1 MKTKSALP
9 ALRTIGLSVV
19 LTLLAV
25 TRLSADILAADT
37 AVFMQAD
44 AKSHVITRLKSG
56 NTIIYTGDAPA
67 GWRRVEI
74 SGTFEAFAHSRDI
87 TKGLEVK
94 EGANIYTAPEKS
106 AAILTVAQKEDVS
119 EVTGLKG
126 DYCQIKLTKKIQGF
140 IATGANANTPGAT
153 AAPALQAVS
162 GPAAPAEKPGA
173 PGRPVTIAGNTANL
187 PRPFSGTFVSA
198 RRPLINPNPLYDY
211 QLTDIEGRRFAY
223 VDTKR
228 LVLTEKIESYL
239 GTVVTING
247 TIRNTVD
254 GKDLVV
260 DAQSIYRKK

>member
-1 MKTKSALP
+1 MKTKFTLP
-9 ALRTIGLSVV
+9 ALRSLGLVVV
-19 LTLLAV
+19 LVSLAT
-25 TRLSADILAADT
+25 TRLAADVLAADT
-37 AVFMQAD
+37 AVFVQAD
-44 AKSHVITRLKSG
+44 AKSHVLTRLKSG
-56 NTIIYTGDAPA
+56 NTIVYTGDAPA

-94 EGANIYTAPEKS
+94 EGANIYSTPEKNS
-106 AAILTVAQKEDVS
+106 AVLTVAQKEDVT

-126 DYCQIKLTKKIQGF
+126 DFCQIKLTKKLQGF
-140 IATGANANTPGAT
+140 IATGANANTPGTTSAAT
-153 AAPALQAVS
+153 LQSIS
-162 GPAAPAEKPGA
+162 GPIAPPENPNA
-173 PGRPVTIAGNTANL
+173 PGRPVAISGNTANL
-187 PRPFSGTFVSA
+187 PRLFSGTFVSA

-211 QLTDIEGRRFAY
+211 QLTDIEGRRFAF

-239 GTVVTING
+239 GTVVVVSG

-260 DAQSIYRKK
+260 DAQSISRKK

>member
-9 ALRTIGLSVV
+9 VLRSLGLTVA
-19 LTLLAV
+19 LTLLAA

-44 AKSHVITRLKSG
+44 AKSHVIVRLKSG

-87 TKGLEVK
+87 TKGLEVH
-94 EGANIYTAPEKS
+94 EGANILTAPEKN
-106 AAILTVAQKEDVS
+106 AAVLTVAQKGDVT
-119 EVTGLKG
+119 EVVGLKG
-126 DYCQIKLTKKIQGF
+126 EFCQIRVTKKLQGF
-140 IATGANANTPGAT
+140 IATGATANTPGTT
-153 AAPALQAVS
+153 AAPALQAIS
-162 GPAAPAEKPGA
+162 GPVAPAENPNA
-173 PGRPVTIAGNTANL
+173 PGHPVRITGDTSNL
-187 PRPFSGTFVSA
+187 PRSFTGTFGGA
-198 RRPLINPNPLYDY
+198 RRAIINPNPLYDY

-239 GTVVTING
+239 GTVVTITG

-254 GKDLVV
+254 GKELVV
-260 DAQSIYRKK
+260 DAQSISRKK

>member
-1 MKTKSALP
+1 MKNKIVFL
-9 ALRTIGLSVV
+9 V
-19 LTLLAV
+19 LATLAFHA
-25 TRLSADILAADT
+25 TRLAADILAADT

-44 AKSHVITRLKSG
+44 AKSHVIVRLKSG
-56 NTIIYTGDAPA
+56 NTIVYTGDAPA

-94 EGANIYTAPEKS
+94 EGSSIYTAPEKT
-106 AAILTVAQKEDVS
+106 AAVLTVAQKGDVT

-126 DYCQIKLTKKIQGF
+126 EFCQIKLTKKLQGF
-140 IATGANANTPGAT
+140 IATGATANTPATST
-153 AAPALQAVS
+153 AALQTIS
-162 GPAAPAEKPGA
+162 GPVAPAEKPSA
-173 PGRPVTIAGNTANL
+173 PGHPVAITGNTANL
-187 PRPFSGTFVSA
+187 PRLFSGTFISA
-198 RRPLINPNPLYDY
+198 RRPLLNPNPLYDY

-239 GTVVTING
+239 GTVVTLNG

-254 GKDLVV
+254 GKDLVI
-260 DAQSIYRKK
+260 DAQSISRKK